1 MVKTPTLDPT
11 APEATPASS
20 LDAAPPA
27 AETIQAK
34 NPVNSWTIWGGAALY
49 FLPDFAPVAEKLLTV
64 EIAGP
69 IGVVLRTTALVLLVL
84 GRVSASLPVSIKAK
98 AKLPKLRKQ

>member
-1 MVKTPTLDPT
+1 MSTIEEPL
-11 APEATPASS
+11 APAAAEAT
-20 LDAAPPA
+20 
-27 AETIQAK
+27 AEATVKIEAK

-98 AKLPKLRKQ
+98 AKLPKLRKP